1 MKKIYA
7 VLLSLLPLLSFGQFS
22 VEWHT
27 PELKEGNPGDDIGFD
42 YTLTN
47 TSTSDSIDITWK
59 FTHDL
64 ANSAGV
70 WEDYMCE
77 GIFVCWPATMRNN
90 TFSLAPSQG
99 VDMYHHIL
107 TLNEEDTGMYV
118 STAFIWQADDSANTV
133 QEMVVTAHV
142 MLEQGPPAGLNDL
155 YGQEA
160 SLAQNAPNP
169 FKATTLIKY
178 TLAGDAGTLKFQ
190 DLTGK
195 LVMEMPLNKPK
206 RFRQPAR
213 TTRIRHL
220 LLLPLGKRRH
230 GRQQAHAGH
239 RLRFRL
245 KHFKSSLRR
254 RAFFIS
260 ISEILN

>member
-7 VLLSLLPLLSFGQFS
+7 LLLSLLPLFSFGQFT

-27 PELKEGNPGDDIGFD
+27 PDLKEGNPGEDIGFD

-47 TSTSDSIDITWK
+47 ESTSDSIDISWK

-64 ANSAGV
+64 ANSSGV

-77 GIFVCWPATMRNN
+77 GIFVCWPATVRFN
-90 TFSLAPSQG
+90 TFTLAPEQG

-118 STAFIWQADDSANTV
+118 STAFIWQADDSVNTV

-142 MLEQGPPAGLNDL
+142 KMDEGDPTGLDPIF
-155 YGQEA
+155 GQKA
-160 SLAQNAPNP
+160 SLQQNAPNP
-169 FKATTLIKY
+169 YKGSTIIKY
-178 TLAGDAGTLKFQ
+178 NLAGDAGTLKFQ

-195 LVMEMPLNKPK
+195 LVMEMPLNKQIGSVNVHGQLESGIYFYSLWENGAMVDSK
-206 RFRQPAR
+206 RMQV
-213 TTRIRHL
+213 ID
-220 LLLPLGKRRH
+220 
-230 GRQQAHAGH
+230 
-239 RLRFRL
+239 
-245 KHFKSSLRR
+245 
-254 RAFFIS
+254 
-260 ISEILN
+260 